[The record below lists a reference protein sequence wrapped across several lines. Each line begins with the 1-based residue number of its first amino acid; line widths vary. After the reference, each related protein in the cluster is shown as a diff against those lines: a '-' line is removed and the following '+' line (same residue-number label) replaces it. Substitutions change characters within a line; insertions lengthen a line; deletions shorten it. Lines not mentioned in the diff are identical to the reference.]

1 MAEYIL
7 EMEGISKHFPGV
19 QALRDVQLHI
29 RPGTVHSLL
38 GENGAGKSTLMK
50 CLFGIYKADSG
61 TIRFRGEQVQFSNTL
76 EALQAG
82 ISMIHQ
88 ELSPVRDRPVWENL
102 YLGRP
107 VKKWHCFTDDR
118 QMIKEAKA
126 LFERLNIHID
136 PQVRMGDLTV
146 AKMQLVEIAKAVS
159 YNASVVIMDEPT
171 SALTVTETEQLFDII
186 AQLKAQGVAII
197 YISHK
202 MEEIFRISDDITVL
216 RDGQYIA
223 SKPAAELNTDQL
235 IELMVGRS
243 MDDMFPKVEYPIGE
257 VVMKVEN
264 LSCEKCF
271 KDVSFELRRGEI
283 LGFAGLVGAGRTE
296 VIETIFGI
304 RQKSEGKITLFGK
317 ETQIETPRDAIANGL
332 ALLTE
337 DRRSTGIVPV
347 LSVEHNIT
355 ISSVKK
361 YAKSGFLTVKKM
373 RTDSQDFVDKLKVR
387 TPSIDTK
394 IENLSGGNQQ
404 KALVARWLMTLPDIL
419 MVDEPTRG
427 IDVGAKAEI
436 HMLLSEMAGAGKA
449 IIMVSSEMQEVLAVS
464 DRILVMHEGT
474 VSGIVDRK
482 DFSQEKIM
490 KYAAGLH

>member
-1 MAEYIL
+1 MEEYIL
-7 EMEGISKHFPGV
+7 EMEGISKSFPGF

-50 CLFGIYKADSG
+50 CLFGIYKPDEG
-61 TIRFRGEQVQFSNTL
+61 VIRFHGKPVQFANTL

-88 ELSPVRDRPVWENL
+88 ELSPVLDRPVWENL
-102 YLGRP
+102 YLGHP
-107 VKKWHCFTDDR
+107 VKKWFCFTDDR
-118 QMIKEAKA
+118 RMIEEAKQ
-126 LFERLNIHID
+126 LFEKLNIHID
-136 PQVRMGDLTV
+136 PQMRMGDLTV

-159 YNASVVIMDEPT
+159 YHASVVIMDEPT

-186 AQLKAQGVAII
+186 AQLKKQGVAII

-202 MEEIFRISDDITVL
+202 MEEIFRVSDDITVL
-216 RDGQYIA
+216 RDGQFIA
-223 SKPAAELNTDQL
+223 SKPASELDSEKL

-243 MDDMFPKVEYPIGE
+243 MDEMFPKVNYPIGE

-264 LSCEKCF
+264 LSCDKCF
-271 KDVSFELRRGEI
+271 KNVSFELRRGEI

-304 RQKSEGKITLFGK
+304 REKSGGTITLNGR
-317 ETQIETPRDAIANGL
+317 ETQITSPRDAIKNGI

-337 DRRSTGIVPV
+337 DRRGTGIIPV

-355 ISSVKK
+355 ISSIKK
-361 YAKSGFLTVKKM
+361 YQKYGFLAVKQM
-373 RTDSQDFVDKLKVR
+373 CSDSQKYMDKLKVR
-387 TPSIDTK
+387 APSIHTK

-404 KALVARWLMTLPDIL
+404 KALVARWLMTQPDIL

-436 HMLLSEMAGAGKA
+436 HTLISEMAGEGKA
-449 IIMVSSEMQEVLAVS
+449 IIMVSSEMQEVLAIS
-464 DRILVMHEGT
+464 DRILVMHEGEM
-474 VSGIVDRK
+474 SGIIERK
-482 DFSQEKIM
+482 DFTQEKVM
-490 KYAAGLH
+490 KYAAGLQ